1 MLDSCFVELCCYC
14 HAGSPACHNKCKMDD
29 GVYCLYIN
37 IWHLFVAQARI
48 SQLAIFGAIF
58 FPLAVMCWWAC
69 VAEFHKRKIA
79 VTPYVKAWKQ
89 RFLIPLAKICS
100 SLLLC
105 HSSKERCV
113 QDIGFYARNCICY
126 QNHLCLMIVTD
137 SLGVIIWQ
145 NGSRVKYSGWGSVF
159 STQPWAS
166 DSSVFLV
173 QLLALL
179 VLSRECVRLS
189 YYVNIL
195 TSNYITSVHIKN
207 V

>member
-1 MLDSCFVELCCYC
+1 MVYI
-14 HAGSPACHNKCKMDD
+14 ACT
-29 GVYCLYIN
+29 LSIN
-37 IWHLFVAQARI
+37 IWPLFVEQARI
-48 SQLAIFGAIF
+48 SQLAIFGAF
-58 FPLAVMCWWAC
+58 VSTHCDVLVSAC

-79 VTPYVKAWKQ
+79 VTPYSTTSKHENRGFWFPWQ
-89 RFLIPLAKICS
+89 RFAAACYCAIVPKKGVYRTLVFMQGIAYVTS
-100 SLLLC
+100 S
-105 HSSKERCV
+105 S
-113 QDIGFYARNCICY
+113 
-126 QNHLCLMIVTD
+126 HLCLMIVTD

-159 STQPWAS
+159 STQSWAS

-195 TSNYITSVHIKN
+195 TSNYITST
-207 V
+207 